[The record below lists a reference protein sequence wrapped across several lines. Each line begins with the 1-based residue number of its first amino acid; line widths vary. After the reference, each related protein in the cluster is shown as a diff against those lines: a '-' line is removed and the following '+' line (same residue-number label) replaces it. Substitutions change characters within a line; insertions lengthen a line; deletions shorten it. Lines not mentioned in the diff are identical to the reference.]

1 MGPVREPRSWRRSE
15 PRLRRCLKQLLLICA
30 LLAAAAALALPAR
43 AQDRACD
50 ELVLYNGKIVT
61 LDARNTIASSVVIRG
76 GQIAAVSAARGVPRH
91 DACARVVDLRGHTA
105 IPGLVDSHE
114 HFVTLSQRPGYD
126 TRLDTTTS
134 VAEVQD
140 AIRRRAKTAKP
151 GAWITAVGGWNPV
164 QLAEKRLPTL
174 AELDAAAPNNPV
186 LLFPGLNGPS
196 VTNALGKAFL
206 EAKGIA
212 VAADGLI
219 AGNGTGASNPSLAA
233 LDSIR
238 ALETPDDL
246 RRTALEVTSY
256 ALSFGVTTHDDQ
268 AGGAPPFNYAPG
280 PQFGS
285 APIWRG
291 LLEIAANSS
300 ALDPFTGYDHLLAL
314 HREGKLNARLRL
326 FFYSRDLQPDL
337 PFLTQRLNNQ
347 FLDFGDDGMRVSG
360 MGEWV
365 STGDL
370 RNPPPIYENAVR
382 LIAQRGWR
390 YNQHT
395 NGPED
400 QRAIVGV
407 WEKVNA
413 ATPIAALRWDMDHA
427 VQIDADTLRRLKA
440 LGAGVSASGGYF
452 VEVPGRVAPLRAIL
466 ESGVHFGYGSDGG
479 SVAPLAPWLHIHYMV
494 TGKNAAGVVVN
505 PGQTLTRLQ
514 ALRAFTIDNAWFTG
528 DEDKLGSI
536 EIGKLGDLAVLS
548 GDFLDPAR
556 VPDDA
561 IKHLSSVMTI
571 LGGKIVSDSGALS
584 AQPVSR

>member
-1 MGPVREPRSWRRSE
+1 MGRVREPRSWRRSR
-15 PRLRRCLKQLLLICA
+15 PFLRERSTKWLLVFSLV
-30 LLAAAAALALPAR
+30 AAAAVLALPAR

-61 LDARNTIASSVVIRG
+61 LDAGNTIASSVVIRG
-76 GQIAAVSAARGVPRH
+76 GQIAAIGTARGIPKR
-91 DACARVVDLRGHTA
+91 DACAKPVDLRGHTA

-114 HFVTLSQRPGYD
+114 HFVTLSQRPGFD

-134 VAEVQD
+134 IAEVQD

-164 QLAEKRLPTL
+164 QFAEKRLPTL

-196 VTNALGKAFL
+196 ATNTPGKAFL

-212 VAADGLI
+212 VAGDGAI
-219 AGNGTGASNPSLAA
+219 AGTGGASNPSLAA
-233 LDSIR
+233 LDAIR
-238 ALETPDDL
+238 GLETPDDL

-360 MGEWV
+360 IGEWV

-400 QRAIVGV
+400 QRAIAGV

-413 ATPIAALRWDMDHA
+413 ATPIAGLRWDMDHA

-494 TGKNAAGVVVN
+494 TGKNAAGAVVN

-536 EIGKLGDLAVLS
+536 EVGKLGDVAILS

-571 LGGKIVSDSGALS
+571 LGGKIVYDTGALS
-584 AQPVSR
+584 PHPTSN

>member
-536 EIGKLGDLAVLS
+536 EVGKLGDVAVLS

>member
-1 MGPVREPRSWRRSE
+1 MICRLSI
-15 PRLRRCLKQLLLICA
+15 PRLRRHGAHLPLACA
-30 LLAAAAALALPAR
+30 LVAAAAALALPAR

-50 ELVLYNGKIVT
+50 DLVLYNGKIVT

-76 GQIAAVSAARGVPRH
+76 GQITAIAAARGIPRH
-91 DACARVVDLRGHTA
+91 DACAKLVDLRGHTA

-140 AIRRRAKTAKP
+140 ALRRRAKTAKP

-196 VTNALGKAFL
+196 ATNTPGKVFL

-212 VAADGLI
+212 VSADGLI
-219 AGNGTGASNPSLAA
+219 IAGTGRLTFATANPSMAA
-233 LDSIR
+233 LDAVR

-246 RRTALEVTSY
+246 RRTALEVTNY
-256 ALSFGVTTHDDQ
+256 ALSFGVTTHEDQ

-314 HREGKLNARLRL
+314 HRQGKLPARLRL

-360 MGEWV
+360 IGEWV

-400 QRAIVGV
+400 QRAIAGV

-413 ATPIAALRWDMDHA
+413 AMPIASLRWDMDHA

-479 SVAPLAPWLHIHYMV
+479 SVAPLAPWLHMYYMV

-505 PGQTLTRLQ
+505 PGQTL
-514 ALRAFTIDNAWFTG
+514 
-528 DEDKLGSI
+528 
-536 EIGKLGDLAVLS
+536 
-548 GDFLDPAR
+548 
-556 VPDDA
+556 
-561 IKHLSSVMTI
+561 
-571 LGGKIVSDSGALS
+571 
-584 AQPVSR
+584 

>member
-1 MGPVREPRSWRRSE
+1 MGRVREPRSWRRIN
-15 PRLRRCLKQLLLICA
+15 PRRRRCLAQPLLVCA
-30 LLAAAAALALPAR
+30 LVAAAAVLALPAR

-61 LDARNTIASSVVIRG
+61 LDAHNTIASSVVIRG
-76 GQIAAVSAARGVPRH
+76 GQIAAIGTARGIPKR
-91 DACARVVDLRGHTA
+91 DACAKPVDLRGHTA

-114 HFVTLSQRPGYD
+114 HFVTLSQRPGFD

-134 VAEVQD
+134 IAEVQD

-164 QLAEKRLPTL
+164 QFAEKRLPTL

-196 VTNALGKAFL
+196 VTNTPGKGFL

-212 VAADGLI
+212 VAADGSI
-219 AGNGTGASNPSLAA
+219 AGTGGASNPSLAA
-233 LDSIR
+233 LDAIR
-238 ALETPDDL
+238 GLETPDDL

-268 AGGAPPFNYAPG
+268 AGGAPPFNCAPG

-314 HREGKLNARLRL
+314 HRQGKLNARLRL

-360 MGEWV
+360 IGEWV

-400 QRAIVGV
+400 QRAIAGV

-413 ATPIAALRWDMDHA
+413 ATPIAGLRWDMDHA

-479 SVAPLAPWLHIHYMV
+479 SVAPLAPWLHIYYMV

-536 EIGKLGDLAVLS
+536 EVGKLGDLAVLS
-548 GDFLDPAR
+548 DDFLDPAR

-561 IKHLSSVMTI
+561 IEHLSSVMTI
-571 LGGKIVSDSGALS
+571 LGGKIVYDSGVLVP
-584 AQPVSR
+584 QPVSK

>member
-1 MGPVREPRSWRRSE
+1 MSRVREPRTRRPSKPRLLRRSAQ
-15 PRLRRCLKQLLLICA
+15 PLLICA
-30 LLAAAAALALPAR
+30 LVAAAALAPPAC

-61 LDARNTIASSVVIRG
+61 LDERNTIASSVVIRG
-76 GQIAAVSAARGVPRH
+76 GQITAIAAARGIPRH
-91 DACARVVDLRGHTA
+91 DACARLVDLRGHTA

-114 HFVTLSQRPGYD
+114 HFVTLTQRPGYD

-140 AIRRRAKTAKP
+140 AIRRREKTAKP

-174 AELDAAAPNNPV
+174 AELDAAAQNNPV

-196 VTNALGKAFL
+196 ATNTPGKAFL

-212 VAADGLI
+212 VSADGLI
-219 AGNGTGASNPSLAA
+219 AAANPSMAA
-233 LDSIR
+233 LDAIR
-238 ALETPDDL
+238 ALETSDDL

-256 ALSFGVTTHDDQ
+256 ALSFGVTTHEDQ

-314 HREGKLNARLRL
+314 HRQGKLSARLRL

-360 MGEWV
+360 IGEWV

-400 QRAIVGV
+400 QRAIAGV

-413 ATPIAALRWDMDHA
+413 ATPIASLRWDMDHA

-452 VEVPGRVAPLRAIL
+452 VEVTGRVAPLRAIL

-479 SVAPLAPWLHIHYMV
+479 SVAPLAPWLHMYYIV

-514 ALRAFTIDNAWFTG
+514 ALHAFTIDNAWFTG
-528 DEDKLGSI
+528 DEDKLGSL
-536 EIGKLGDLAVLS
+536 EVGKLGDVAILS
-548 GDFLDPAR
+548 GDFLDSAR

-571 LGGKIVSDSGALS
+571 LGGKIVYDTGALAPHPAS
-584 AQPVSR
+584 N

>member
-164 QLAEKRLPTL
+164 QFAEKRLPTL

-212 VAADGLI
+212 VAAAGLI

-494 TGKNAAGVVVN
+494 TGRNAVGVVVN

-536 EIGKLGDLAVLS
+536 EIGKLGDVAVLS

>member
-1 MGPVREPRSWRRSE
+1 MGRVREPRSWRRSE

-360 MGEWV
+360 IGEWV

-536 EIGKLGDLAVLS
+536 EVGKLGDVAVLS

>member
-1 MGPVREPRSWRRSE
+1 MGPVREARDWRRSE
-15 PRLRRCLKQLLLICA
+15 PRPRRCLKQSLLICA

-61 LDARNTIASSVVIRG
+61 LDARNTVASSIVIQG
-76 GQIAAVSAARGVPRH
+76 GQITAVGAARGIPRH
-91 DACARVVDLRGHTA
+91 DACARLVDLRGHTA

-114 HFVTLSQRPGYD
+114 HFVTLSQRPGFD
-126 TRLDTTTS
+126 TRLDTTAS
-134 VAEVQD
+134 VAEVQE

-164 QLAEKRLPTL
+164 QFTEKRLPTL

-196 VTNALGKAFL
+196 VTNTPGKAFL
-206 EAKGIA
+206 EAKGNA
-212 VAADGLI
+212 VSADGTI
-219 AGNGTGASNPSLAA
+219 AGTGGASNPSLAA
-233 LDSIR
+233 LDAIR

-246 RRTALEVTSY
+246 RRTALEVTNY

-400 QRAIVGV
+400 QRAIAGD

-413 ATPIAALRWDMDHA
+413 ATPIAGFRWDMDHA

-479 SVAPLAPWLHIHYMV
+479 SVAPLAPWLHMYYMV
-494 TGKNAAGVVVN
+494 TGKNAAGMVVN

-536 EIGKLGDLAVLS
+536 EVGKLGDLAILS
-548 GDFLDPAR
+548 DDFLDPAR

-571 LGGKIVSDSGALS
+571 LGGKIVYDSGALAS
-584 AQPVSR
+584 HPASK

>member
-1 MGPVREPRSWRRSE
+1 MGRVREPRSWRRSR
-15 PRLRRCLKQLLLICA
+15 PFLRERSTKWLLVFSLV
-30 LLAAAAALALPAR
+30 AAAAVLALPAR

-61 LDARNTIASSVVIRG
+61 LDAGNTIASSVVIRG
-76 GQIAAVSAARGVPRH
+76 GQIAAIGTARGIPKR
-91 DACARVVDLRGHTA
+91 DACAKPVDLRGHTA

-114 HFVTLSQRPGYD
+114 HFVTLSQRPGFD

-134 VAEVQD
+134 IAEVQD

-164 QLAEKRLPTL
+164 QFAEKRLPTL

-196 VTNALGKAFL
+196 ATNTPGKAFL

-212 VAADGLI
+212 VAGDGAI
-219 AGNGTGASNPSLAA
+219 AGTGGASNPSLAA
-233 LDSIR
+233 LDAIR
-238 ALETPDDL
+238 GLETPDDL

-360 MGEWV
+360 IGEWV

-400 QRAIVGV
+400 QRAIAGV

-413 ATPIAALRWDMDHA
+413 ATPIAGLRWDMDHA

-479 SVAPLAPWLHIHYMV
+479 SVAPLAPWLHIYYMV
-494 TGKNAAGVVVN
+494 TGRNAAGVVVN

-536 EIGKLGDLAVLS
+536 EVGKLGDVAILS

-571 LGGKIVSDSGALS
+571 LGGKIVYDSGAL
-584 AQPVSR
+584 APQPASK

>member
-1 MGPVREPRSWRRSE
+1 MGRVRNSGSPCK
-15 PRLRRCLKQLLLICA
+15 PCLRRCLTKWLLVCA
-30 LLAAAAALALPAR
+30 PWAAAAALALPAR

-50 ELVLYNGKIVT
+50 ELVLYNGRIVT
-61 LDARNTIASSVVIRG
+61 LDARNTVASSIVIQG
-76 GQIAAVSAARGVPRH
+76 GQITAIAAVGAARGVPKH
-91 DACARVVDLRGHTA
+91 EACARLVDLRGHTA
-105 IPGLVDSHE
+105 IPGLIDSHE
-114 HFVTLSQRPGYD
+114 HFVTLTQRPGYD

-151 GAWITAVGGWNPV
+151 GGWITAVGGWNPV

-196 VTNALGKAFL
+196 ATNTPGKAFL
-206 EAKGIA
+206 ESKGIA
-212 VAADGLI
+212 VAADGGI
-219 AGNGTGASNPSLAA
+219 AATAAANPSLAA
-233 LDSIR
+233 LNAVR
-238 ALETPDDL
+238 ALETPGDL
-246 RRTALEVTSY
+246 RRTALEVTNY
-256 ALSFGVTTHDDQ
+256 ALSFGVTTHQDQ

-280 PQFGS
+280 LQFGS

-291 LLEIAANSS
+291 LLEVSANSS

-314 HREGKLNARLRL
+314 HRQGKLSARLRL
-326 FFYSRDLQPDL
+326 FFYTRDLQPDL

-360 MGEWV
+360 IGEWA

-370 RNPPPIYENAVR
+370 RNPPPIYEKAVR
-382 LIAQRGWR
+382 LIAERGWR

-400 QRAIVGV
+400 QHAIAAL

-413 ATPIAALRWDMDHA
+413 ATPIAPLRWDMDHA
-427 VQIDADTLRRLKA
+427 VQIDLDTLRRLKA

-452 VEVPGRVAPLRAIL
+452 VEVPGRVAPWRAIL

-479 SVAPLAPWLHIHYMV
+479 SVAPLAPWLHMYYMV

-505 PGQTLTRLQ
+505 PGQTLTRLE

-536 EIGKLGDLAVLS
+536 EVGKLADLAVLS

-561 IKHLSSVMTI
+561 IKHLSSLMTI
-571 LGGKIVSDSGALS
+571 VGGKIVYDTGALAPHPAS
-584 AQPVSR
+584 N

>member
-1 MGPVREPRSWRRSE
+1 MGRVREPRSWRRSR
-15 PRLRRCLKQLLLICA
+15 PFLRERSTKWLLVFSLV
-30 LLAAAAALALPAR
+30 AAAAVLALPAR

-61 LDARNTIASSVVIRG
+61 LDAGNTIASSVVIRG
-76 GQIAAVSAARGVPRH
+76 GQIAAIGTARGIPKR
-91 DACARVVDLRGHTA
+91 DACAKPVDLRGHTA

-114 HFVTLSQRPGYD
+114 HFVTLSQRPGFD

-134 VAEVQD
+134 IAEVQD

-164 QLAEKRLPTL
+164 QFAEKRLPTL

-196 VTNALGKAFL
+196 ATNTPGKAFL

-212 VAADGLI
+212 VAGDGAI
-219 AGNGTGASNPSLAA
+219 AGTGGASNPSLAA
-233 LDSIR
+233 LDAIR
-238 ALETPDDL
+238 GLETPDDL

-360 MGEWV
+360 IGEWV

-400 QRAIVGV
+400 QRAIAGV

-413 ATPIAALRWDMDHA
+413 ATPIAGLRWDMDHA

-479 SVAPLAPWLHIHYMV
+479 SVAPLAPWLHIYYMV

-536 EIGKLGDLAVLS
+536 EVGKLGDVAILS

-571 LGGKIVSDSGALS
+571 LGGKIVYDSGAL
-584 AQPVSR
+584 APQPASK

>member
-1 MGPVREPRSWRRSE
+1 MMWRLNRS
-15 PRLRRCLKQLLLICA
+15 RLLRGARPLLVCA
-30 LLAAAAALALPAR
+30 LVIAAALTPLAR
-43 AQDRACD
+43 AQDRPCD

-61 LDARNTIASSVVIRG
+61 LDARNTIAFSVIIQGSR
-76 GQIAAVSAARGVPRH
+76 ITAVGTARGIPKH
-91 DACARVVDLRGHTA
+91 EACAKLIDLRGHTA

-134 VAEVQD
+134 VAEVQE
-140 AIRRRAKTAKP
+140 AIRRRAKTAPP
-151 GAWITAVGGWNPV
+151 GAWITAIGGWNPV

-174 AELDAAAPNNPV
+174 TELDAAAPVNPV

-196 VTNALGKAFL
+196 ATNTLGKALL
-206 EAKGIA
+206 ETKGIS
-212 VAADGLI
+212 VAASGSI
-219 AGNGTGASNPSLAA
+219 AGIGAVSPSLTA
-233 LDSIR
+233 LYFIR
-238 ALETPDDL
+238 ALETIDDL
-246 RRTALEVTSY
+246 KRTALEVTNY

-268 AGGAPPFNYAPG
+268 AGGAPLFNYAPG
-280 PQFGS
+280 SQFGS
-285 APIWRG
+285 APIWRE
-291 LLEIAANSS
+291 LVEIAANSS

-314 HREGKLNARLRL
+314 HRQGKLPARLRL
-326 FFYSRDLQPDL
+326 FFYSRDLRPEL

-360 MGEWV
+360 VGEWV

-400 QRAIVGV
+400 QRAITGV

-413 ATPIAALRWDMDHA
+413 ATPIASLRWDMDHA

-452 VEVPGRVAPLRAIL
+452 AEVPGRVAPLRAIL

-479 SVAPLAPWLHIHYMV
+479 SVAPLAPWLHIFYMV
-494 TGKNAAGVVVN
+494 TGKNSAGVVVN

-536 EIGKLGDLAVLS
+536 EAGKLGDVAVLS
-548 GDFLDPAR
+548 NDFLDPAR

-571 LGGKIVSDSGALS
+571 LGGKIVYDSGAL
-584 AQPVSR
+584 AGSRPASK

>member
-1 MGPVREPRSWRRSE
+1 MIWRLSI
-15 PRLRRCLKQLLLICA
+15 PRLRRHGAQLPLVCA
-30 LLAAAAALALPAR
+30 LVAAAAALALPAR
-43 AQDRACD
+43 AQNRACD

-76 GQIAAVSAARGVPRH
+76 GQITAIAAARGIPRH
-91 DACARVVDLRGHTA
+91 DACARLVDLRGHTA

-134 VAEVQD
+134 VGEVQD
-140 AIRRRAKTAKP
+140 ALRRRAKTAKP

-196 VTNALGKAFL
+196 ATNTPGKAFL
-206 EAKGIA
+206 EAKGSA
-212 VAADGLI
+212 VSADGLI
-219 AGNGTGASNPSLAA
+219 AAGGAGGAGGAANPSLAA

-238 ALETPDDL
+238 ALETSDDL
-246 RRTALEVTSY
+246 RRTALEVTNY
-256 ALSFGVTTHDDQ
+256 ALSFGVTTHEDQ

-314 HREGKLNARLRL
+314 HRQGKLSARLRL

-360 MGEWV
+360 IGEWV

-400 QRAIVGV
+400 QRAIAGV

-413 ATPIAALRWDMDHA
+413 ATPIAGLRWDMDHA

-466 ESGVHFGYGSDGG
+466 DSGVHFGYGSDGG

-528 DEDKLGSI
+528 DEAKLGSL
-536 EIGKLGDLAVLS
+536 EVGKLGDLAVLS

-556 VPDDA
+556 VSDDA

-571 LGGKIVSDSGALS
+571 IGGKIVFDTGALAS
-584 AQPVSR
+584 HAASNE

>member
-1 MGPVREPRSWRRSE
+1 MGRVREPRSWRPS
-15 PRLRRCLKQLLLICA
+15 RLRLRGAQLPLVCA
-30 LLAAAAALALPAR
+30 LVAAAAAAAALAMPAR
-43 AQDRACD
+43 AENRACD

-61 LDARNTIASSVVIRG
+61 LDARNAIASSVVIRS
-76 GQIAAVSAARGVPRH
+76 GQITAVGAARGIPKH
-91 DACARVVDLRGHTA
+91 DACARLVDLRGHTA

-140 AIRRRAKTAKP
+140 AIRLRAKSAKP

-164 QLAEKRLPTL
+164 QFAEKRLPTL
-174 AELDAAAPNNPV
+174 AELDTAAPNNPV

-196 VTNALGKAFL
+196 MTNTPGKAFL

-212 VAADGLI
+212 VSADGAI
-219 AGNGTGASNPSLAA
+219 AGTGGAANPSLAA
-233 LDSIR
+233 LDAIR

-314 HREGKLNARLRL
+314 HREGKLPARLRL

-360 MGEWV
+360 VGEWV

-382 LIAQRGWR
+382 LIAQHGWR

-400 QRAIVGV
+400 QRAIAAE

-413 ATPIAALRWDMDHA
+413 ATPIAGLRWDMDHA

-536 EIGKLGDLAVLS
+536 EVGKLGDLAVLS

-571 LGGKIVSDSGALS
+571 LGGKIVYDSGAL
-584 AQPVSR
+584 APPRSRP

>member
-1 MGPVREPRSWRRSE
+1 MIWRLSI
-15 PRLRRCLKQLLLICA
+15 PCLRRHGTQLPLVCA
-30 LLAAAAALALPAR
+30 LAAAAAALAPPAR

-61 LDARNTIASSVVIRG
+61 LDARNTVASSVVIRG
-76 GQIAAVSAARGVPRH
+76 GQITAIAAVGTARGVPKH
-91 DACARVVDLRGHTA
+91 DACARLVDLRGHTA

-114 HFVTLSQRPGYD
+114 HFVTLSQRPGFD

-140 AIRRRAKTAKP
+140 AIRRRAKTAPP

-164 QLAEKRLPTL
+164 QFAEKRLPTL
-174 AELDAAAPNNPV
+174 PELDAAAPNNSV

-196 VTNALGKAFL
+196 ATNTPGKAFL

-212 VAADGLI
+212 VAADGGI
-219 AGNGTGASNPSLAA
+219 AAGGAGGAANPSLAA
-233 LDSIR
+233 LDAIR
-238 ALETPDDL
+238 ALETVDDL
-246 RRTALEVTSY
+246 KRTALEVTNY

-314 HREGKLNARLRL
+314 HRQGKLPARLRL

-360 MGEWV
+360 VGEWV

-400 QRAIVGV
+400 QRAIARV

-413 ATPIAALRWDMDHA
+413 VTPIAALRWDMDHA

-494 TGKNAAGVVVN
+494 TGKNAVGVVVN

-514 ALRAFTIDNAWFTG
+514 ALRAFTIGNAWFTG

-536 EIGKLGDLAVLS
+536 EVGKLGDVAILS

-571 LGGKIVSDSGALS
+571 IGGKIVYDTGALAPHPS
-584 AQPVSR
+584 SN

>member
-1 MGPVREPRSWRRSE
+1 MGRVREPRSWRRSR
-15 PRLRRCLKQLLLICA
+15 PFLRERSTKWLLVFSLV
-30 LLAAAAALALPAR
+30 AAAAVLALPAR

-61 LDARNTIASSVVIRG
+61 LDAGNTIASSVVIRG
-76 GQIAAVSAARGVPRH
+76 GQIAAIGTARGIPKR
-91 DACARVVDLRGHTA
+91 DACAKPVDLRGHTA

-114 HFVTLSQRPGYD
+114 HFVTLSQRPGFD

-134 VAEVQD
+134 IAEVQD

-164 QLAEKRLPTL
+164 QFAEKRLPTL

-196 VTNALGKAFL
+196 VTNTPGKAFL

-212 VAADGLI
+212 VSADGAI
-219 AGNGTGASNPSLAA
+219 AGTGGASNPSLAA
-233 LDSIR
+233 LDAIR
-238 ALETPDDL
+238 GLETPDDL

-360 MGEWV
+360 IGEWV

-400 QRAIVGV
+400 QRAIAGV

-413 ATPIAALRWDMDHA
+413 ATPIAGLRWDMDHA

-479 SVAPLAPWLHIHYMV
+479 SVAPLAPWLHIYYMV

-536 EIGKLGDLAVLS
+536 EVGKLGDLAILS

-571 LGGKIVSDSGALS
+571 LGGKIVFDSGVLAP
-584 AQPVSR
+584 QPASK

>member
-1 MGPVREPRSWRRSE
+1 MGRVREPRTWRASK
-15 PRLRRCLKQLLLICA
+15 PRLRRRSAQTVLICA
-30 LLAAAAALALPAR
+30 FVAAAAVLAPLAR
-43 AQDRACD
+43 AQDRTCD

-61 LDARNTIASSVVIRG
+61 LDARNTIASSVVIRS
-76 GQIAAVSAARGVPRH
+76 GQIAAVSAARGIPKH
-91 DACARVVDLRGHTA
+91 DACAKLVDLHGHTA

-134 VAEVQD
+134 VAEVQE
-140 AIRRRAKTAKP
+140 AIRRRAKTARP
-151 GAWITAVGGWNPV
+151 SAWITAVGGWNPV
-164 QLAEKRLPTL
+164 QFAEKRLPTL

-196 VTNALGKAFL
+196 ATNTPGKAFL

-212 VAADGLI
+212 VSADGAI
-219 AGNGTGASNPSLAA
+219 AGTGGASNPSLAA
-233 LDSIR
+233 LDAIR
-238 ALETPDDL
+238 ALETVDDL
-246 RRTALEVTSY
+246 KRTALEVTSY

-360 MGEWV
+360 IGEWV

-400 QRAIVGV
+400 QRAIAGV

-413 ATPIAALRWDMDHA
+413 ATPIAGLRWDMDHA

-479 SVAPLAPWLHIHYMV
+479 SVAPLAPWLHMYYMV

-536 EIGKLGDLAVLS
+536 EVGKLGDLAILS

-571 LGGKIVSDSGALS
+571 LGGKIVFDSGVLS
-584 AQPVSR
+584 PQPASK

>member
-1 MGPVREPRSWRRSE
+1 MIRRLSV
-15 PRLRRCLKQLLLICA
+15 PCLRRCWAQLPLVCA
-30 LLAAAAALALPAR
+30 LVAAAAALALPAR

-76 GQIAAVSAARGVPRH
+76 GQITAIAAARGIPRH
-91 DACARVVDLRGHTA
+91 DACARLLDLRGHTA

-114 HFVTLSQRPGYD
+114 HFVTLSQRPGFD

-134 VAEVQD
+134 IAEVQD
-140 AIRRRAKTAKP
+140 ALRRRAKTAKP

-174 AELDAAAPNNPV
+174 AELDAAAPNHPV

-196 VTNALGKAFL
+196 ATNTPGKAFL
-206 EAKGIA
+206 EAKIIA
-212 VAADGLI
+212 VSADGLI
-219 AGNGTGASNPSLAA
+219 AAANPSMAA
-233 LDSIR
+233 LDAIR
-238 ALETPDDL
+238 ALETSDDL
-246 RRTALEVTSY
+246 RRTALEVTNY

-268 AGGAPPFNYAPG
+268 AGGAPPFNCAPG

-314 HREGKLNARLRL
+314 HRQGKLPARLRL

-360 MGEWV
+360 IGEWV

-400 QRAIVGV
+400 QRAIAGV

-413 ATPIAALRWDMDHA
+413 ATPIASLRWDMDHA

-479 SVAPLAPWLHIHYMV
+479 SVAPLAPWLHMYYMV

-536 EIGKLGDLAVLS
+536 EVGKFGDVAILGD
-548 GDFLDPAR
+548 DFLDPAR

-571 LGGKIVSDSGALS
+571 LGGKIVFDSGALAPHPAS
-584 AQPVSR
+584 N